1 MKIAI
6 LALGTRGDIQP
17 FIALG
22 RGLKKAGFDVLLV
35 SSKNE
40 EDFVRSFGLDFIAL
54 NVDIQQIM
62 ASGDVDGMTKSD
74 NPFKFITSH
83 LKGSKTLKKKMIEVQ
98 GETWDA
104 CQSADAIIY
113 HPGMPI
119 GYFAAKQLNIPSIM
133 ASPFPV
139 SATKDYPSI
148 LFYTAPN
155 FGKTYNLLTHF
166 IFDKVFWAM
175 TKSAIK
181 EFWNNQI
188 KTKIDFS
195 TSPFKQQE
203 LSGMPVI
210 YGYSQHL
217 FKRPATWA
225 DNIYVTG
232 SWIVEDEPDWKPPL
246 DLVNFIAGGTAP
258 VYLGFGSIKDI
269 SKFRETFEVLLKA
282 LEISGERG
290 IIALGWNSID
300 WTEPLPENVYLLD
313 KAPHSWLFPQ
323 MSAVVHHGGA
333 GTTAAGLNAGKPTII
348 IPHSA
353 DQPAWGKRVYELGVG
368 AKPIPKAK
376 LTASKLADA
385 IKEALNPEIVKNA
398 EEIGKKMRKENGVE
412 AATQIISKFLNK
424 K

>member
-22 RGLKKAGFDVLLV
+22 RGLKNVGFDVLLV

-40 EDFVRSFGLDFIAL
+40 ETFVRSFGLDFVAL
-54 NVDIQQIM
+54 NVDIQEVM

-104 CQSADAIIY
+104 CRSANAIIY

-119 GYFAAKQLNIPSIM
+119 GYFAAKHLNIPSIM

-139 SATKDYPSI
+139 TATKDYPSI

-181 EFWNNQI
+181 EFWNDRI
-188 KTKIDFS
+188 KTKLDFS

-217 FKRPATWA
+217 FKRPTTWA

-246 DLVNFIAGGTAP
+246 DLVNFIARGKAP

-269 SKFRETFEVLLKA
+269 SKFRETFEILLKA
-282 LEISGERG
+282 LEISGQRG
-290 IIALGWNSID
+290 IIALGWNRID

-313 KAPHSWLFPQ
+313 KAPHSWLFP
-323 MSAVVHHGGA
+323 
-333 GTTAAGLNAGKPTII
+333 
-348 IPHSA
+348 
-353 DQPAWGKRVYELGVG
+353 
-368 AKPIPKAK
+368 
-376 LTASKLADA
+376 
-385 IKEALNPEIVKNA
+385 
-398 EEIGKKMRKENGVE
+398 
-412 AATQIISKFLNK
+412 
-424 K
+424 